1 VPKGEDRIQNF
12 DELYRQTLHIHGR
25 RKYADIADWDYAGLL
40 RVLGDFDGTA
50 SRSHK
55 VRCKKE
61 LSELLDDVAFGDGK
75 FIQLVEIFMD
85 KMDAPSALKN
95 WPKPGSQPER
105 PL

>member
-1 VPKGEDRIQNF
+1 MPKGEDCIRKL
-12 DELYRQTLHIHGR
+12 DDLYPQTLHIHGN

-50 SRSHK
+50 SRSYK

-61 LSELLDDVAFGDGK
+61 LSELLDDVGFWDTK

-85 KMDAPSALKN
+85 KMDAPWALKN

-105 PL
+105 LL